1 MLRYFKFILH
11 YYILTNEVYKYINIY
26 RVKMITLWYIHFLLH
41 LRDVGRMAEGMLFV
55 RMLIYVSGQTYD
67 ILQRSYDEPT

>member
-1 MLRYFKFILH
+1 MYIEFELIH
-11 YYILTNEVYKYINIY
+11 YGN
-26 RVKMITLWYIHFLLH
+26 IHFLLH
-41 LRDVGRMAEGMLFV
+41 WRDVGRVAEGMLFV